1 MRSFRRE
8 FRTEIEAAYSVLDL
22 LRIVIRSGIMSWFP
36 ELATACVLFYRN
48 ATTLRSGICCRI
60 SVCHLSVCRLSRDHE
75 DVIFIGP
82 VKKYTKMSLPLP
94 QNPNTALGPLGLALK
109 PTLCDMARGEGQLKG
124 INTLR
129 IPTPQS
135 FCDATAPNFQSL
147 YRYNSAA
154 DCSISLKYGIE
165 FNHTT
170 SDTLEVFKIKG
181 RRSRSM
187 LNAHQ

>member
-1 MRSFRRE
+1 VCTVLPERDYVTFGYMLSHIRLSSVCLSSVTRSRGRH
-8 FRTEIEAAYSVLDL
+8 
-22 LRIVIRSGIMSWFP
+22 
-36 ELATACVLFYRN
+36 FYR
-48 ATTLRSGICCRI
+48 S
-60 SVCHLSVCRLSRDHE
+60 S
-75 DVIFIGP
+75 
-82 VKKYTKMSLPLP
+82 KKLHQNVAAPSPKP
-94 QNPNTALGPLGLALK
+94 QHLGLALK

-124 INTLR
+124 INTLK